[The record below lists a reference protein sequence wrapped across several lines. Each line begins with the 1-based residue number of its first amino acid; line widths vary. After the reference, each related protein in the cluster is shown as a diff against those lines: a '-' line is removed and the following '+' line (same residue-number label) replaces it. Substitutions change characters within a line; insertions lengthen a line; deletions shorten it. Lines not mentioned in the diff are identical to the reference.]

1 MGGSKGQETNR
12 ERPPHLFNT
21 IYTPPNPS
29 QPKSL
34 PNQQRQFIL
43 NFQPQQRLP
52 PLQLTYHH
60 VCPKKE
66 PIFQVMFVEGRGLH
80 FDQRWLG
87 LRGRGSDAAACVA
100 RRRAGRLFLFFFF
113 LGLFPFSFGL
123 VRWGS
128 TKKPRGEAFNLVGM
142 IYTGMLCLSRRVFAK
157 KRRGSNMFMGSSL
170 PPANTSESDKDVN
183 FKKWSA
189 VEGLGKNRN
198 LFLWRLR
205 GADKSRSPTSCVP
218 SRHPSGKHLATSQR
232 VGSMVRRL
240 TRSQAMTKHPKV
252 KVNSKTHV
260 LGPFG

>member
-1 MGGSKGQETNR
+1 MQLGGHDLHGDVV
-12 ERPPHLFNT
+12 
-21 IYTPPNPS
+21 S
-29 QPKSL
+29 QPEGDPQEKSWRCGCVW
-34 PNQQRQFIL
+34 PF
-43 NFQPQQRLP
+43 
-52 PLQLTYHH
+52 
-60 VCPKKE
+60 
-66 PIFQVMFVEGRGLH
+66 EGR
-80 FDQRWLG
+80 
-87 LRGRGSDAAACVA
+87 
-100 RRRAGRLFLFFFF
+100 
-113 LGLFPFSFGL
+113 P
-123 VRWGS
+123 
-128 TKKPRGEAFNLVGM
+128 
-142 IYTGMLCLSRRVFAK
+142 VFA

-183 FKKWSA
+183 LKKWSA

-240 TRSQAMTKHPKV
+240 TRSQAITKHPKV